1 VTTPT
6 LCTGRSKECD
16 HEFSRAKTAA
26 VKANGKK
33 AAGAVYAEHAMSLK
47 RAGESAAAAAAAA
60 AAANSDAIISPF
72 TQRYATGN
80 TGRAE
85 ELLVKAI
92 AKDGQLS
99 TA

>member
-1 VTTPT
+1 
-6 LCTGRSKECD
+6 
-16 HEFSRAKTAA
+16 

-60 AAANSDAIISPF
+60 NSDAIFSPCA
-72 TQRYATGN
+72 QRSATGDI
-80 TGRAE
+80 GRAE